1 MGRTTGIDANT
12 PKTVQTPR
20 CSVPRTDALS
30 GGKDD
35 EARDAVPG
43 LATGVVRRPAYT
55 S

>member
-35 EARDAVPG
+35 EARDGVPG
-43 LATGVVRRPAYT
+43 LATARRAVRGYT